1 MAGQHQKHQKKPC
14 SPSAA
19 QEAHELDVVG
29 GDDLER
35 RGREHAQQPNAVWED
50 AARHG
55 CAAVCMALSAQ
66 QPRHRRSS
74 LAAGSNLCQRTSCHA
89 EALPPGQPPTHSPAT
104 RSPPSSPPASPIPI
118 RCNLPAA
125 MHALPPKSQ
134 PPTHLHLLH
143 QGGQVHRLA
152 LGGRG
157 SRLRQGR
164 LRRQGGSLAEG
175 RCMRARSVSSWESV
189 QRCKQG
195 DLHLQLGECQSQPCT
210 PGSGC
215 RWGGGAA
222 ASPHPRPAP
231 PPLSPALLE
240 GEDGWEQLRL
250 RCRCTCNARLACKV
264 QQLRRHLANDLAAL
278 SKQASSQALARPH
291 TWLLRILMHLG
302 VTKLQVRRAAPLHQA
317 GGSTGIVSQCC

>member
-1 MAGQHQKHQKKPC
+1 MGRSAGKALDP
-14 SPSAA
+14 
-19 QEAHELDVVG
+19 QEATRFPASKAVQNTHRQRPVHTMRTRN
-29 GDDLER
+29 R
-35 RGREHAQQPNAVWED
+35 RSAWHASTKSTRTTVAHPPLPRKRTSWTSSGWMTWRGAAESVLSSQNAVWED

-74 LAAGSNLCQRTSCHA
+74 SAAGSNLWQRTSCHA
-89 EALPPGQPPTHSPAT
+89 ETLPPGQPPTHSPAT

-118 RCNLPAA
+118 HCNLPAA
-125 MHALPPKSQ
+125 MHALPPKGQ

-195 DLHLQLGECQSQPCT
+195 DLHLQ
-210 PGSGC
+210 
-215 RWGGGAA
+215 WGGMPEPTLCTWEWLPLGWRRCCVTAPAA
-222 ASPHPRPAP
+222 
-231 PPLSPALLE
+231 
-240 GEDGWEQLRL
+240 
-250 RCRCTCNARLACKV
+250 C
-264 QQLRRHLANDLAAL
+264 
-278 SKQASSQALARPH
+278 ASSS
-291 TWLLRILMHLG
+291 
-302 VTKLQVRRAAPLHQA
+302 VT
-317 GGSTGIVSQCC
+317 GSA